1 MKLTSITYNTT
12 SRNIFN
18 TNSKCEP
25 SFRAYI
31 YDPQGTKKKKFADLN
46 PIKQQLDKVIETS
59 MKAARRRVRPVDVEL
74 APFTT
79 TVDIKVRPNSQH
91 TYGWDINPD
100 DRQKYVLFLYGT
112 GQNISNLQSLYKAVI
127 NNTNYAVFTPE
138 YRGFGRTIEQPISS
152 RSFFEDA
159 IAAMRYLR
167 EKGVRPSDVTIVGH
181 SLGCQVATQVAC
193 RKSNQALDR
202 LVLMSPIDNFSESM
216 KIEDSLKNSVPK
228 PVLLIYKTARFLNR
242 DFDDFYGVGR
252 IIGKVN
258 APVDIIHAKNDRLV
272 SYHSADEVSKKV
284 KNLSSIHILD
294 KGEHRI
300 DQSKIDVLV
309 DVLKHAGKK

>member
-1 MKLTSITYNTT
+1 
-12 SRNIFN
+12 
-18 TNSKCEP
+18 
-25 SFRAYI
+25 
-31 YDPQGTKKKKFADLN
+31 
-46 PIKQQLDKVIETS
+46 
-59 MKAARRRVRPVDVEL
+59 
-74 APFTT
+74 
-79 TVDIKVRPNSQH
+79 
-91 TYGWDINPD
+91 
-100 DRQKYVLFLYGT
+100 
-112 GQNISNLQSLYKAVI
+112 
-127 NNTNYAVFTPE
+127 
-138 YRGFGRTIEQPISS
+138 
-152 RSFFEDA
+152 
-159 IAAMRYLR
+159 
-167 EKGVRPSDVTIVGH
+167 
-181 SLGCQVATQVAC
+181 
-193 RKSNQALDR
+193 
-202 LVLMSPIDNFSESM
+202 MSPIDNFSESM